1 MTNPFQI
8 ALVQH
13 SAIPFA
19 AEKNLEKAVALCR
32 QAKTDGADLVLFP
45 EMWSSAYAFPP
56 HITPETVQEW
66 YQGAVSQNSRYIRS
80 LRETARELGIG
91 IAATCLY
98 NSAQSEF
105 PLKTDASGTPDEL
118 FPPDTRPQN
127 SALLIAPNGEI
138 LLEYSK
144 VHLCAWGPE
153 GLLRPGNEFPVCSFP
168 LPQGE
173 TVRLGVM
180 ICYDREFPESARCL
194 MLGGAEI
201 ILVPNACDMN
211 PARLGQLSARAFEN
225 MVGVAM
231 ANYPGEKHG
240 CSCAFSPVN
249 FNEHE
254 EYVNPLLGMAGHD
267 EQTILHVRFDL
278 DKLRRYRQAECW
290 GNAYR
295 RPDVYDALVKK
306 AIDPPFIRP
315 NHWES
320 FEK

>member
-1 MTNPFQI
+1 MTNLFQI
-8 ALVQH
+8 ALIQH

-19 AEKNLEKAVALCR
+19 AEKNLEKAIDLCH
-32 QAKTDGADLVLFP
+32 QAKNDGANLVLFP
-45 EMWSSAYAFPP
+45 EMWSSGYAFPP

-66 YQGAVSQNSRYIRS
+66 YRGAVSQNSRYIHT
-80 LRETARELGIG
+80 LRETARELRVGIV
-91 IAATCLY
+91 ATCLY
-98 NSAQSEF
+98 NSAESDLS
-105 PLKTDASGTPDEL
+105 LKAGAGATPDERFEL
-118 FPPDTRPQN
+118 GIRPQN
-127 SALLIAPNGEI
+127 TALLIAPNGEI
-138 LLEYSK
+138 LLKYSK

-168 LPQGE
+168 LPQGG
-173 TVRLGVM
+173 TVELGVM

-225 MVGVAM
+225 MAGVAM

-254 EYVNPLLGMAGHD
+254 EYVDPLIGMAGHD

-278 DKLRRYRQAECW
+278 DELRRYRQAECW

-295 RPDVYDALVKK
+295 RPDVYGALLKK
-306 AIDPPFIRP
+306 SVDPPFIRS
-315 NHWES
+315 NRWES